1 MEGLV
6 LSGLAMNYAEISRPA
21 SGMEHYISHIIDMRS
36 LEFGT
41 PSDFHGIQCGIGT
54 LMTIRAYEQ
63 LMQQRPEPT
72 AAREYVAA
80 FDLEGWYD
88 YLREKLGQGAE
99 AIIAGDLKER
109 KYDPAKH
116 TERLAKIV
124 TGWGEIQRICSKMP
138 RSADLARFMKEI
150 GHPTTGEEIGLNEE
164 DMADAFF
171 MAKDIRD
178 KYVLGRLLWDL
189 GKL

>member
-1 MEGLV
+1 MEAKDQKMRIIQESVPGKQITLAHLIANPDRIIYKKLGLNPHV
-6 LSGLAMNYAEISRPA
+6 DYHKSSIG
-21 SGMEHYISHIIDMRS
+21 IITM
-36 LEFGT
+36 T
-41 PSDFHGIQCGIGT
+41 PSET
-54 LMTIRAYEQ
+54 
-63 LMQQRPEPT
+63 
-72 AAREYVAA
+72 
-80 FDLEGWYD
+80 
-88 YLREKLGQGAE
+88 